1 MLVERA
7 PMKHLA
13 SKTYTAHASAGAD
26 PDAAREAAE
35 EVGELGAAIARLDTK
50 TNILIGLVL
59 AVLAA
64 LFQIA
69 FRLG

>member
-13 SKTYTAHASAGAD
+13 PKTYTAHASAGAD
-26 PDAAREAAE
+26 PEAAE

-50 TNILIGLVL
+50 TNILLGLVL

>member
-1 MLVERA
+1 MLIGSR
-7 PMKHLA
+7 MKYLA

-26 PDAAREAAE
+26 PDSARDAAE
-35 EVGELGAAIARLDTK
+35 EVGELGTAIARLDTK

-69 FRLG
+69 FRLD

>member
-1 MLVERA
+1 MLIGSH
-7 PMKHLA
+7 MKHLA
-13 SKTYTAHASAGAD
+13 SKTYTAHTSAGAD
-26 PDAAREAAE
+26 PDSARDAAE

-69 FRLG
+69 LRLD